1 MRLPEKDTHFQGAE
15 HYQTDILRKSLK
27 YVRDFRQAVDIGAHV
42 GYWSKHLAK
51 SFKEVVAFEPV
62 QENFDCLLENAPK
75 IKAYNCAI
83 GKEHGL
89 GAMINPK
96 ESNSGA
102 WELRKGSE
110 INIFPLD
117 DFNLSPNYI
126 KIDVQGSERNVL
138 LGAERTISI
147 HKPVVV
153 IEVMMEDV
161 FDITLIRL
169 LQKYGLEYRE
179 MAMKNI
185 IMG

>member
-1 MRLPEKDTHFQGAE
+1 MRLPETDTHFKNADQ
-15 HYQTDILRKSLK
+15 YQIDVLRKSLK

-42 GYWSKHLAK
+42 GYWSKNLTKA
-51 SFKEVVAFEPV
+51 FKEVVSFEPV
-62 QENFDCLLENAPK
+62 KENFDCLMENAPN
-75 IKAYNCAI
+75 IKAYNYAL
-83 GKEHGL
+83 GAKHGL
-89 GAMINPK
+89 GTMINPK

-102 WELRKGSE
+102 WELREGAGIE
-110 INIFPLD
+110 IFPLD
-117 DFNLSPNYI
+117 DFNLAPNFI
-126 KIDVQGSERNVL
+126 KIDVQGSEKDVL
-138 LGAERTISI
+138 LGAERTITV

-153 IEVMMEDV
+153 IEVMMGKT

>member
-1 MRLPEKDTHFQGAE
+1 MRLPEKDTHFQGADN
-15 HYQTDILRKSLK
+15 YQTDILAKSLR
-27 YVRDFRQAVDIGAHV
+27 YVQDYRQAVDIGAHV

-51 SFKEVVAFEPV
+51 KFKSVVAFEPV
-62 QENFDCLLENAPK
+62 KENYDCLLENVLN
-75 IKAYNCAI
+75 IQAYNCAI
-83 GKEHGL
+83 AGSHGL

-117 DFNLSPNYI
+117 DFNLTPSFI
-126 KIDVQGSERNVL
+126 KIDVQGSEREVL
-138 LGAERTISI
+138 KGAERTIRI

-153 IEVMMEDV
+153 IEAITNDV
-161 FDITLIRL
+161 FDITLIRI
-169 LQKYGLEYRE
+169 LQKYGLEYKE
-179 MAMKNI
+179 MVMKNI

>member
-1 MRLPEKDTHFQGAE
+1 MRLPESDTHFQGAE
-15 HYQTDILRKSLK
+15 HYQIDIFRKSLK
-27 YVRDFRQAVDIGAHV
+27 YVRDFRQAVDVGAHV
-42 GYWSKHLAK
+42 GYWSKNLAK

-62 QENFDCLLENAPK
+62 KENFDCLKENVAN
-75 IKAYNCAI
+75 IKAYNCAL
-83 GKEHGL
+83 GSGHGL

-117 DFNLSPNYI
+117 DFNLSPNFI
-126 KIDVQGSERNVL
+126 KIDVQGSEKDVL
-138 LGAERTISI
+138 IGAERTITV
-147 HKPVVV
+147 HKPVVI
-153 IEVMMEDV
+153 IEVMMEGV

>member
-1 MRLPEKDTHFQGAE
+1 MRLPEKDTHFKNAE
-15 HYQTDILRKSLK
+15 HYQVDILQKSLK
-27 YVRDFRQAVDIGAHV
+27 YVRDYRQAVDVGAHV

-51 SFKEVVAFEPV
+51 AFKEVVSFEPV
-62 QENFDCLLENAPK
+62 KENFDCLRENAPRVN
-75 IKAYNCAI
+75 AYNCAL
-83 GKEHGL
+83 GATHGL

-96 ESNSGA
+96 ETNSGA

-117 DFNLSPNYI
+117 DFNLSPNFI
-126 KIDVQGSERNVL
+126 KIDVQGSEKDVL
-138 LGAERTISI
+138 LGAERTICV

-153 IEVMMEDV
+153 IEVMIGKT